1 MISFFSYPTEVTD
14 NCKVEDLRLA
24 GTFMEKLPLGS
35 VVVEE
40 ELLPEVRVTVTFG
53 MPF

>member
-1 MISFFSYPTEVTD
+1 
-14 NCKVEDLRLA
+14 
-24 GTFMEKLPLGS
+24 MEKLPLRS

-53 MPF
+53 MPV